1 MIKRNLMA
9 AAAAAALAGPGTAA
23 AVTENEM
30 KELREQ
36 VRQLKQE
43 YERRI
48 DALEQRLK
56 QAEGAAGKAQASA
69 GQAEA
74 TAGKAEAAAV
84 KAEAAATGAQA
95 TAVGAEAAAA
105 SASIRPAGENA
116 FNPAVSLI
124 LNGVLSNLSQDP
136 ARHQIAGFTPTGGE
150 VGPGNRGLNLAET
163 ELVFSA
169 NIDPNFRGTLIA
181 ALAPDNTISVEEGY
195 IQGIGLSHGL
205 GFKAGRF
212 YSSVGYQN
220 EIHVHAWDFTDAP
233 LASKVF
239 LGGQLA
245 DDGVQFKWIA
255 PTDTL
260 VELGAEIGRGR
271 AFPGS
276 NRNKNGA
283 GAGNLFAHLGG
294 DLGASTAWRL
304 GLSHLRTEA
313 QNRNYD
319 DLNSFGTQVN
329 NSFNGASR
337 LWALDG
343 VLKWAPNGNATDTS
357 FKLQGEYFRRNEDGN
372 LTYDTAAASIVPSAS
387 AATSLAGT
395 RTGTLRSA
403 QSGWYAQ
410 GVYQFMPRWRVGY
423 RYDRLNS
430 GSVNLGLVDSGALTA
445 ADFPILEKYTPTRDT
460 LMFDYSPSHFSRLRL
475 QFASDKSRPGV
486 TDTQVFLQYIMS
498 LGAHGAHKF

>member
-1 MIKRNLMA
+1 MA
-9 AAAAAALAGPGTAA
+9 AAVAATLAGPGTAA
-23 AVTENEM
+23 AVTDAEI

-36 VRQLKQE
+36 VRQIRQE

-74 TAGKAEAAAV
+74 TAGKAEAAASRAQATAV
-84 KAEAAATGAQA
+84 SAEAAAT
-95 TAVGAEAAAA
+95 
-105 SASIRPAGENA
+105 SASVRPAGENA

-136 ARHQIAGFTPTGGE
+136 ARHQITGFTPTGGE
-150 VGPGNRGLNLAET
+150 VGPGSRGLSLAET

-181 ALAPDNTISVEEGY
+181 ALAPDNSISVEEGY

-239 LGGQLA
+239 LGNQLA
-245 DDGVQFKWIA
+245 DDGVQLKWVA
-255 PTDTL
+255 PTDTF
-260 VELGAEIGRGR
+260 VELGVEIGRGLS
-271 AFPGS
+271 FPGT
-276 NRNKNGA
+276 NRDKNGV
-283 GAGNLFAHLGG
+283 GASNLFAHLGG
-294 DLGASTAWRL
+294 DIGASTAWRL
-304 GLSHLRTEA
+304 GLSHLRSTA

-319 DLNSFGTQVN
+319 DLDSFGNPVN
-329 NSFNGASR
+329 NSFDGSSR
-337 LWALDG
+337 LWVLDG
-343 VLKWAPNGNATDTS
+343 VLKWSPNGNAGYRN
-357 FKLQGEYFRRNEDGN
+357 FKLQGEYFRRQEDGN
-372 LTYDTAAASIVPSAS
+372 FTYDTAAAS
-387 AATSLAGT
+387 LGT
-395 RTGTLRSA
+395 QSDTYRSA

-410 GVYQFMPRWRVGY
+410 GVYQFMPRWRAGY

-430 GSVNLGLVDSGALTA
+430 GSVKLGLIDGGALTA
-445 ADFPILEKYTPTRDT
+445 ADFPIYAAHNATRNT
-460 LMFDYSPSHFSRLRL
+460 LMLDFNPSEFSRMRL
-475 QFASDKSRPGV
+475 QFASDKSRLGV
-486 TDTQVFLQYIMS
+486 TDNQVFLQYIMS